1 MPTTRLDL
9 FYGIAD
15 HLGELIIVAATDDAA
30 DNRTFKSATEFTV
43 QDQSLSGRGAWYV
56 SSNNPDSASNVQTA
70 RRVQAV
76 SSSSNTLTVDADWP
90 ASSRTGDVLALVNW
104 HGYSVRIDEIHRKIN
119 TMIERVADEMAIPAT
134 GAEVTFDAL
143 APTISYPDTWDWLLG
158 CQWQDSLGVWHPVY
172 VKDLEFQPWD
182 RTVQIKH
189 VPRRKLSGY
198 PVRLIGAT
206 RLPALDDDTDET
218 VVPKAWLC
226 LQAAAELKREAALRQ
241 GNSPMQLTVANMML
255 ADAQALRDSTVR
267 QYRIEG
273 GFHWST
279 RR

>member
-15 HLGELIIVAATDDAA
+15 HLGELIIVTATDDAS

-43 QDQSLSGRGAWYV
+43 QDQALAGRGAWYV
-56 SSNNPDSASNVQTA
+56 SSGSPDSANNVETA

-76 SSSSNTLTVDADWP
+76 NSSTNTLTVDADWP
-90 ASSRTGDVLALVNW
+90 SPAKAGDVLALVNW

-119 TMIERVADEMAIPAT
+119 TLIERVSDEMAAPVT
-134 GAEVTFDAL
+134 GSETTFDAL
-143 APTISYPDTWDWLLG
+143 SPTIAYPEAWDWVLG
-158 CQWQDSLGVWHPVY
+158 CQWQDRLGVWHPVY

-182 RTVQIKH
+182 RTVQIMN
-189 VPRRKLSGY
+189 VPRRKLSRY
-198 PVRLIGAT
+198 PVRLIGAIN
-206 RLPALDDDTDET
+206 LPPLERDSDET
-218 VVPKAWLC
+218 VAPKAWLC
-226 LQAAAELKREAALRQ
+226 LQAAAELKREGALRQ
-241 GNSPMQLTVANMML
+241 GNTPTHLTIANMML
-255 ADAQALRDSTVR
+255 ADAQALRDSTLR

-273 GFHWST
+273 GFRWST

>member
-1 MPTTRLDL
+1 MPTSRLEL

-15 HLGELIIVAATDDAA
+15 HLGELLIVTATDDAS
-30 DNRTFKSATEFTV
+30 DTRTFVSATEFTV
-43 QDQSLSGRGAWYV
+43 QDQSLAGRGAWYV
-56 SSNNPDSASNVQTA
+56 FSNNPDSAGNVQTA

-76 SSSSNTLTVDADWP
+76 SSGTHTLTVDADWP
-90 ASSRTGDVLALVNW
+90 SASRAGDVLALVNW

-119 TMIERVADEMAIPAT
+119 TLIERVSDEMAIPAT
-134 GAEVTFDAL
+134 GTAATFDAL
-143 APTISYPDTWDWLLG
+143 APTISYPDTWDWVLG
-158 CQWQDSLGVWHPVY
+158 CQWQDALGVWHPIY

-182 RTVQIKH
+182 ATVQIKN

-198 PVRLIGAT
+198 PVRLLGAT
-206 RLPALDDDTDET
+206 RLQPLDDDADET
-218 VVPKAWLC
+218 VAPKAWLC
-226 LQAAAELKREAALRQ
+226 LQAAAELKREAALRS
-241 GNSPMQLTVANMML
+241 GDKSIGLTVANMLL

-273 GFHWST
+273 GFRWST